1 MQEYFKAAI
10 LGIVQGITE
19 FLPISS
25 TAHLRIFPALMHWE
39 DPGTAY
45 SAVLQLGSMFAVI
58 IYFWRDLIKIYGALF
73 GDIFLWIKGKVSS
86 PLQSNDSKLGF
97 WILLGTIP
105 ICIFGVLFKE
115 PIETGIVRDLN
126 IVAFYLIFFGMLL
139 FLSERI
145 AKQNRI
151 LSGINALDVLLIGV
165 AQAFALVPGV
175 SRSGVTLFAGL
186 LLGFK
191 RAQAARFSFLLSV
204 PAVLISGLFEFLSL
218 FSSIKS
224 SSESIIWIDLFIG
237 IIFACVSG
245 YFSIDFL
252 LKYLQ
257 THKTHIFVVYRV
269 MLGLFILYLNYLGI
283 VH

>member
-25 TAHLRIFPALMHWE
+25 TAHLRIFPALMRWE

-45 SAVLQLGSMFAVI
+45 SAVIQLGSMLAVI
-58 IYFWRDLIKIYGALF
+58 IYFWSDLIRIYGALL
-73 GDIFLWIKGKVSS
+73 GDFLLWVKGKVSS
-86 PLQSNDSKLGF
+86 PLQSHDSKLGF
-97 WILLGTIP
+97 WILIGTLP
-105 ICIFGVLFKE
+105 ICVFGVLFKE
-115 PIETGIVRDLN
+115 PIEVGIVRDLK
-126 IVAFYLIFFGMLL
+126 IIAFYLVFFGILL
-139 FLSERI
+139 FLSERV
-145 AKQNRI
+145 ARQNRI
-151 LSGINALDVLLIGV
+151 LAEINALDVLLIGL
-165 AQAFALVPGV
+165 AQAFALIPGV

-204 PAVLISGLFEFLSL
+204 PAVFTSGLFEFASL
-218 FSSIKS
+218 ISSIQS
-224 SSESIIWIDLFIG
+224 SGSNIIWTNLIIG

-257 THKTHIFVVYRV
+257 THKTHIFVVYRI
-269 MLGLFILYLNYLGI
+269 MLGLFILYLNYLGV